1 MMEVISKLLSFVS
14 NDLLETLAVSTNV
27 NKFSK
32 KLQGELVFKLLLYCI
47 VTEKDNSLR
56 GMQSAL
62 ESAVFTT
69 FKSKGSTGTISHSSI
84 SERLTNIKSAFF
96 EEIFY
101 SCVHSYKKSLGKYK
115 ENIIRFDSTIV
126 SLSGKLLQTGYQ
138 LKGGDAE
145 KYRLLKFTIGF
156 TNIPEAVYFYKD
168 QRHNSENV
176 ALSES
181 ILAYDLKTE
190 KVNVFDRGITAR
202 DNYDKLTEGGIR
214 FISRIKND
222 PKLTEHKANVL
233 SKALDT
239 PTLSI
244 ISDRW
249 VYLYTMHAKRSLHP
263 VRIIR
268 AIKKSDGEHISFLT
282 NIKGI
287 KPKEI
292 TEIYKSRWDIEVFF
306 KFIKQH
312 LNFSHLL
319 NRSENGIQT
328 VLYVTMTAAILLLHY
343 RKEKNLKGFK
353 IVRQKFAQDLERD
366 IIYNVVIICDGNPK
380 KAKKLLYPNNSS

>member
-1 MMEVISKLLSFVS
+1 MKEISKLLSFVPD
-14 NDLLETLAVSTNV
+14 NLLKELAIATKV

-32 KLQGELVFKLLLYCI
+32 KLQGELLFKLLLYCI

-62 ESAVFTT
+62 ESAVFTALNT
-69 FKSKGSTGTISHSSI
+69 NNKAKISHSSI
-84 SERLTNIKSAFF
+84 SERLSNIETSFF
-96 EEIFY
+96 EKIFNA
-101 SCVHSYKKSLGKYK
+101 CVNTYKKSLDNY
-115 ENIIRFDSTIV
+115 EADVIRFDSTIV
-126 SLSGKLLQTGYQ
+126 SLSGKLLRTGYQ

-156 TNIPEAVYFYKD
+156 TNIPEAVYFYKE

-181 ILAYDLKTE
+181 ILGYGLKD
-190 KVNVFDRGITAR
+190 KKINVFDRGITSR
-202 DNYDKLTEGGIR
+202 DNYDKLTKNNVR
-214 FISRIKND
+214 FISRINNN
-222 PKLTEHKANVL
+222 PKLTEYKANTLGKPVV
-233 SKALDT
+233 T
-239 PTLSI
+239 PTLHI

-249 VYLYTMHAKRSLHP
+249 VYLYNMQAKRSFYP
-263 VRIIR
+263 IR
-268 AIKKSDGEHISFLT
+268 MITAIKKSDGEELTFLT
-282 NIKGI
+282 NIKDI

-319 NRSENGIQT
+319 NRSENGIKT
-328 VLYVTMTAAILLLHY
+328 ILYVTMTAAILILHY
-343 RKEKNLKGFK
+343 KKQNDLKGFK
-353 IVRQKFAQDLERD
+353 IVKQKFAQDLERD
-366 IIYNVVIICDGNPK
+366 IIYNLVIICDGNPK
-380 KAKKLLYPNNSS
+380 KAKKILYPNSS